1 MPAVSALFQVM
12 PRSLFSKLRREMR
25 PTVSLAAPVVIAEVG
40 WVAMQIVDIAMVGRL
55 GPEAIGAVGV
65 GSALFLAFSVF
76 GMGLLLGLDTLV
88 SQAFGAGNRAACD
101 AWLRH
106 GVGLALFLTAPLGLL
121 ALLAGSRLDVWGFDP
136 GVLALVRPYFAIVA
150 WSLPLLL
157 LYAAFRRYLQAVS
170 VVRPIMV
177 ALVTA
182 NVVNAAANWILIFG
196 NLGAPVLGVDGAGW
210 ATCISRA
217 YMVVFLAVTVSRRG
231 VRLWTLA
238 AGVRVAGL
246 RRILGLGWPAATQ
259 ATLEYGAFAAVTMIA
274 ARLEPSTLAAHQIVI
289 NLAGLSYMVP
299 LGIASAGAVR
309 VGHAVGR
316 RDGAGA
322 SAAGWTAIALGAG
335 FMASAAAAF
344 LIAPR
349 AILGIFT
356 TDGQVVEVGLSLIV
370 VVALFQV
377 FDGLQGVA
385 TGTLRG
391 LGDTRTP
398 MFLNLAGHWVLG
410 LPVGYLLCF
419 VVGWGVLGLWVGVSA
434 GLVVVGSLLLAIWWR
449 RALALAVAG
458 RLGPPRPTPRGNRAS
473 VTRVRDA

>member
-1 MPAVSALFQVM
+1 MSNFVT
-12 PRSLFSKLRREMR
+12 LRRELR

-40 WVAMQIVDIAMVGRL
+40 WVSMQIVDIAMVGRL

-65 GSALFLAFSVF
+65 GSALFLAFGVF

-88 SQAFGAGNRAACD
+88 SQAFGARNREACD
-101 AWLRH
+101 RWLRH
-106 GVGLALFLTAPLGLL
+106 GVVLALALTLPLGLL
-121 ALLAGSRLDVWGFDP
+121 ARIAGSRLDVWGFDP
-136 GVLALVRPYFAIVA
+136 AVLVLVRSYFAIVA

-170 VVRPIMV
+170 VVQPIML

-182 NVVNAAANWILIFG
+182 NVVNAAANWVLISG
-196 NLGAPVLGVDGAGW
+196 NLGAPALGVDGAGW

-217 YMVVFLAVTVSRRG
+217 YMVIVLAVAVSQRG
-231 VRLWTLA
+231 VRPWTLT
-238 AGVRVAGL
+238 AGVRIAGL

-259 ATLEYGAFAAVTMIA
+259 AMLEYGAFAAVTMLA
-274 ARLEPSTLAAHQIVI
+274 ARLDPSTLAAHQIVI

-316 RDGAGA
+316 RDAAGA
-322 SAAGWTAIALGAG
+322 SGAGWTAIGLGAC
-335 FMASAAAAF
+335 FMASAAATF

-356 TDGQVVEVGLSLIV
+356 ADGRVVDVGLTLIAL
-370 VVALFQV
+370 VALFQI

-398 MFLNLAGHWVLG
+398 MFLNLAGHWMLG

-419 VVGWGVLGLWVGVSA
+419 VIDWGVIGLWIGVST

-449 RALALAVAG
+449 RARALTAALAGDQA
-458 RLGPPRPTPRGNRAS
+458 P
-473 VTRVRDA
+473 

>member
-1 MPAVSALFQVM
+1 MPAVPALFQLM
-12 PRSLFSKLRREMR
+12 PTSLFSKLRREMR
-25 PTVSLAAPVVIAEVG
+25 PTASLAAPVVIAEVG

-88 SQAFGAGNRAACD
+88 SQAFGAGDRAACD

-106 GVGLALFLTAPLGLL
+106 GVFLALLLTAPLGLL

-136 GVLALVRPYFAIVA
+136 AVLALVRPYFAIVA

-196 NLGAPVLGVDGAGW
+196 NLGAPALGVDGAGW

-217 YMVVFLAVTVSRRG
+217 YMVVVLAVAVSRRG
-231 VRLWTLA
+231 VRLRTLA
-238 AGVRVAGL
+238 AGVRSAAL

-259 ATLEYGAFAAVTMIA
+259 AMLEYGAFAAVTMLA

-316 RDGAGA
+316 RDAAGA

-356 TDGQVVEVGLSLIV
+356 TDGQVVAVGLTLIV
-370 VVALFQV
+370 VVALFQI

-398 MFLNLAGHWVLG
+398 MFLNLAGHWMFG

-419 VVGWGVLGLWVGVSA
+419 VVGWGVIGLWVGVSA

-449 RALALAVAG
+449 RARALTAALAGEPA
-458 RLGPPRPTPRGNRAS
+458 P
-473 VTRVRDA
+473 

>member
-1 MPAVSALFQVM
+1 M
-12 PRSLFSKLRREMR
+12 SLVDTLRRELR

-65 GSALFLAFSVF
+65 GSALFLAFSVL

-88 SQAFGAGNRAACD
+88 SQAFGARDRKQCD
-101 AWLRH
+101 RWLRH
-106 GVGLALFLTAPLGLL
+106 GIFLALVLTLPLGLL
-121 ALLAGSRLDVWGFDP
+121 ARTAGNHLDLWGFDP
-136 GVLALVRPYFAIVA
+136 DVLLLVRPYFAIVT

-182 NVVNAAANWILIFG
+182 NVVNAAANWVLVFG
-196 NLGAPVLGVDGAGW
+196 NLGAPALGVDGAGW

-217 YMVVFLAVTVSRRG
+217 YMVIVLAGAVARQGVRPWTLIAG
-231 VRLWTLA
+231 VRL
-238 AGVRVAGL
+238 AGL
-246 RRILGLGWPAATQ
+246 RRILELGWPAATQ
-259 ATLEYGAFAAVTMIA
+259 AALEYGAFAAVTMLA
-274 ARLEPSTLAAHQIVI
+274 GRLDPSTLAAHQIVI
-289 NLAGLSYMVP
+289 NLAGLTYMVP

-316 RDGAGA
+316 RDPAGA
-322 SAAGWTAIALGAG
+322 SAAGWTAIALGTG
-335 FMASAAAAF
+335 FMASAAAMF
-344 LIAPR
+344 LAVPG

-356 TDGQVVEVGLSLIV
+356 TDRGVVEVGLALIV
-370 VVALFQV
+370 LVALFQV
-377 FDGLQGVA
+377 FDGLQGVT
-385 TGTLRG
+385 TGALRG

-398 MFLNLAGHWVLG
+398 MLLNLAGHWMIG

-419 VVGWGVLGLWVGVSA
+419 AIGWGVVGLWIGISTGLILVGC
-434 GLVVVGSLLLAIWWR
+434 LVTAIWWG
-449 RALALAVAG
+449 RARTLAAV
-458 RLGPPRPTPRGNRAS
+458 LGDSPA
-473 VTRVRDA
+473 A

>member
-1 MPAVSALFQVM
+1 MSNFVT
-12 PRSLFSKLRREMR
+12 LRRELR

-40 WVAMQIVDIAMVGRL
+40 WVSMQIVDIAMVGGL

-65 GSALFLAFSVF
+65 GSALFLAFGVF

-88 SQAFGAGNRAACD
+88 SQAFGARNRAACD
-101 AWLRH
+101 RWLRH
-106 GVGLALFLTAPLGLL
+106 GVVLALALTLPLGLL
-121 ALLAGSRLDVWGFDP
+121 ARIAGSRLDVWGFDP
-136 GVLALVRPYFAIVA
+136 AVLVLVRSYFAIVA

-170 VVRPIMV
+170 VVQPIML

-182 NVVNAAANWILIFG
+182 NVVNAAANWVLISG
-196 NLGAPVLGVDGAGW
+196 NLGAPALGVDGAGW

-217 YMVVFLAVTVSRRG
+217 YMVIVLAVAVSQRG
-231 VRLWTLA
+231 VRPWTLT
-238 AGVRVAGL
+238 AGVRIAGL

-259 ATLEYGAFAAVTMIA
+259 AMLEYGAFAAVTMLA
-274 ARLEPSTLAAHQIVI
+274 ARLDPSTLAAHQIVI

-316 RDGAGA
+316 RDAAGA
-322 SAAGWTAIALGAG
+322 SGAGWTAIGLGAC
-335 FMASAAAAF
+335 FMASAAATF

-356 TDGQVVEVGLSLIV
+356 ADGRVVEVGLTLITL
-370 VVALFQV
+370 VALFQI

-398 MFLNLAGHWVLG
+398 MFLNLAGHWMLG

-419 VVGWGVLGLWVGVSA
+419 VIDWGVIGLWIGVST

-449 RALALAVAG
+449 RARALTAALAGDQA
-458 RLGPPRPTPRGNRAS
+458 P
-473 VTRVRDA
+473 

>member
-1 MPAVSALFQVM
+1 MSCVDTHMPLVDT
-12 PRSLFSKLRREMR
+12 LRRELR

-65 GSALFLAFSVF
+65 GSALFLAFSVL

-88 SQAFGAGNRAACD
+88 SQAFGARDRKQCD
-101 AWLRH
+101 RWLRH
-106 GVGLALFLTAPLGLL
+106 GIFLALVLTLPLGLL
-121 ALLAGSRLDVWGFDP
+121 ARTAGNHLDLWGFDP
-136 GVLALVRPYFAIVA
+136 DVLLLVRPYFAIVT

-182 NVVNAAANWILIFG
+182 NVVNAAANWVLVFG
-196 NLGAPVLGVDGAGW
+196 NLGAPALGVDGAGW

-217 YMVVFLAVTVSRRG
+217 YMVIVLAGAVARQGVRPWTLIAG
-231 VRLWTLA
+231 VRL
-238 AGVRVAGL
+238 AGL
-246 RRILGLGWPAATQ
+246 RRILKLGWPAATQ
-259 ATLEYGAFAAVTMIA
+259 AALEYGAFAAVTMLA
-274 ARLEPSTLAAHQIVI
+274 GRLDPSTLAAHQIVI
-289 NLAGLSYMVP
+289 NLAGLTYMVP

-316 RDGAGA
+316 RDPAGA
-322 SAAGWTAIALGAG
+322 SAAGWTAIALGTG
-335 FMASAAAAF
+335 FMASAAAMF
-344 LIAPR
+344 LAVPG

-356 TDGQVVEVGLSLIV
+356 TDRGVVEVGLALIV
-370 VVALFQV
+370 LVALFQV
-377 FDGLQGVA
+377 FDGLQGVT
-385 TGTLRG
+385 TGALRG

-398 MFLNLAGHWVLG
+398 MLLNLAGHWMIG

-419 VVGWGVLGLWVGVSA
+419 AIGWGVVGLWIGISTGLILVGC
-434 GLVVVGSLLLAIWWR
+434 LVTAIWWG
-449 RALALAVAG
+449 RARTLAAV
-458 RLGPPRPTPRGNRAS
+458 LGDSPA
-473 VTRVRDA
+473 A

>member
-1 MPAVSALFQVM
+1 MPLVDT
-12 PRSLFSKLRREMR
+12 LRRELR

-65 GSALFLAFSVF
+65 GSALFLAFSVL

-88 SQAFGAGNRAACD
+88 SQAFGARDRKQCD
-101 AWLRH
+101 RWLRH
-106 GVGLALFLTAPLGLL
+106 GIFLALVLTLPLGLL
-121 ALLAGSRLDVWGFDP
+121 ARTAGNHLDLWGFDP
-136 GVLALVRPYFAIVA
+136 DVLLLVRPYFAIVT

-182 NVVNAAANWILIFG
+182 NVVNAAANWVLVFG
-196 NLGAPVLGVDGAGW
+196 NLGAPALGVDGAGW

-217 YMVVFLAVTVSRRG
+217 YMVIVLAGAVARQGVRPWTLIAG
-231 VRLWTLA
+231 VRL
-238 AGVRVAGL
+238 AGL
-246 RRILGLGWPAATQ
+246 RRILELGWPAATQ
-259 ATLEYGAFAAVTMIA
+259 AALEYGAFAAVTMLA
-274 ARLEPSTLAAHQIVI
+274 GRLDPSTLAAHQIVI
-289 NLAGLSYMVP
+289 NLAGLTYMVP

-316 RDGAGA
+316 RDPAGA
-322 SAAGWTAIALGAG
+322 SAAGWTAIALGTG
-335 FMASAAAAF
+335 FMASAAAMF
-344 LIAPR
+344 LAVPG

-356 TDGQVVEVGLSLIV
+356 TDRGVVEVGLALIV
-370 VVALFQV
+370 LVALFQV
-377 FDGLQGVA
+377 FDGLQGVT
-385 TGTLRG
+385 TGALRG

-398 MFLNLAGHWVLG
+398 MLLNLAGHWIVG

-419 VVGWGVLGLWVGVSA
+419 AIGWGVVGLWIGISTGLILVGCFVT
-434 GLVVVGSLLLAIWWR
+434 AIWWG
-449 RALALAVAG
+449 RARTLAAV
-458 RLGPPRPTPRGNRAS
+458 LGDSPA
-473 VTRVRDA
+473 A

>member
-1 MPAVSALFQVM
+1 MPPFAM
-12 PRSLFSKLRREMR
+12 LRQEMR

-40 WVAMQIVDIAMVGRL
+40 WVSMQIVDIAMVGRL

-65 GSALFLAFSVF
+65 GSALLLAFSVF

-88 SQAFGAGNRAACD
+88 SQAFGARDRAQCD
-101 AWLRH
+101 RWLRH
-106 GVGLALFLTAPLGLL
+106 GVFLALVLTLPVGLL
-121 ALLAGSRLDVWGFDP
+121 AWMAGSRLDVWGFDP
-136 GVLALVRPYFAIVA
+136 GVLTLVRSYFAIVT

-157 LYAAFRRYLQAVS
+157 LYAAFRRYLQAVA
-170 VVRPIMV
+170 VVRPVMI

-196 NLGAPVLGVDGAGW
+196 NLGAPALGVDGAGW

-217 YMVVFLAVTVSRRG
+217 YMVIVLALAVARQG
-231 VRLWTLA
+231 VPPWTLI
-238 AGVRVAGL
+238 AGIRVDGL

-259 ATLEYGAFAAVTMIA
+259 AALEYGAFAAATMLA
-274 ARLEPSTLAAHQIVI
+274 GRLAPATLAAHQIVI

-316 RDGAGA
+316 RDAPGA
-322 SAAGWTAIALGAG
+322 SAAGWTAIAVGTG
-335 FMASAAAAF
+335 FMASAAAVF
-344 LIAPR
+344 LAAPR

-356 TDGQVVEVGLSLIV
+356 GDGHVVEVGLTLIAV
-370 VVALFQV
+370 AALFQI

-398 MFLNLAGHWVLG
+398 MFLNLAGHWMLG

-419 VVGWGVLGLWVGVSA
+419 VLGWGVVGLWIGIST
-434 GLVVVGSLLLAIWWR
+434 GLFVVGSLLLAIWWR
-449 RALALAVAG
+449 RERALAALLAG
-458 RLGPPRPTPRGNRAS
+458 RAI
-473 VTRVRDA
+473 

>member
-1 MPAVSALFQVM
+1 MSNFVT
-12 PRSLFSKLRREMR
+12 LRRELR

-40 WVAMQIVDIAMVGRL
+40 WVSMQIVDIAMVGRL

-65 GSALFLAFSVF
+65 GSALFLAFGVF

-88 SQAFGAGNRAACD
+88 SQAFGARNREACD
-101 AWLRH
+101 RWLRH
-106 GVGLALFLTAPLGLL
+106 GVVLALALTLPLGLL
-121 ALLAGSRLDVWGFDP
+121 ARIAGSRLDVWGFDP
-136 GVLALVRPYFAIVA
+136 AVLVLVRSYFAIVA

-170 VVRPIMV
+170 VVQPIML

-182 NVVNAAANWILIFG
+182 NVVNAAANWVLISG
-196 NLGAPVLGVDGAGW
+196 NLGAPALGVDGAGW

-217 YMVVFLAVTVSRRG
+217 YMVIVLAVAVSQRG
-231 VRLWTLA
+231 VRPWTLT
-238 AGVRVAGL
+238 AGVRIAGL

-259 ATLEYGAFAAVTMIA
+259 AMLEYGAFAAVTMLA
-274 ARLEPSTLAAHQIVI
+274 ARLDPSTLAAHQIVI

-316 RDGAGA
+316 RDAAGA
-322 SAAGWTAIALGAG
+322 SGAGWTAIGLGAC
-335 FMASAAAAF
+335 FMASAAATF

-356 TDGQVVEVGLSLIV
+356 ADGRVVQVGLTLITL
-370 VVALFQV
+370 VALFQI

-398 MFLNLAGHWVLG
+398 MFLNLAGHWMLG

-419 VVGWGVLGLWVGVSA
+419 VIDWGVIGLWIGVST

-449 RALALAVAG
+449 RARALTAALAGDQA
-458 RLGPPRPTPRGNRAS
+458 P
-473 VTRVRDA
+473 

>member
-1 MPAVSALFQVM
+1 MSNFVT
-12 PRSLFSKLRREMR
+12 LRRELR

-40 WVAMQIVDIAMVGRL
+40 WVSMQIVDIAMVGRL

-65 GSALFLAFSVF
+65 GSALFLAFGVF

-88 SQAFGAGNRAACD
+88 SQAFGARNREACD
-101 AWLRH
+101 RWLRH
-106 GVGLALFLTAPLGLL
+106 GVVLALALTLPLGLL
-121 ALLAGSRLDVWGFDP
+121 ARIAGSRLDVWGFDP
-136 GVLALVRPYFAIVA
+136 AVLVLVRSYFAIVA

-170 VVRPIMV
+170 VVQPIML

-182 NVVNAAANWILIFG
+182 NVVNAAANWVLISG
-196 NLGAPVLGVDGAGW
+196 NLGAPALGVDGAGW

-217 YMVVFLAVTVSRRG
+217 YMVIVLVVAVSQRG
-231 VRLWTLA
+231 VRPWTLT
-238 AGVRVAGL
+238 AGVRIAGL

-259 ATLEYGAFAAVTMIA
+259 AMLEYGAFAAVTMLA
-274 ARLEPSTLAAHQIVI
+274 ARLDPSTLAAHQIVI

-316 RDGAGA
+316 RDAAGA
-322 SAAGWTAIALGAG
+322 SGAGWTAIGLGAC
-335 FMASAAAAF
+335 FMASAAATF

-356 TDGQVVEVGLSLIV
+356 ADGRVVEVGLTLIAL
-370 VVALFQV
+370 VALFQI

-398 MFLNLAGHWVLG
+398 MFLNLAGHWMLG

-419 VVGWGVLGLWVGVSA
+419 VIDWGVIGLWIGVST

-449 RALALAVAG
+449 RARALTAALAGDQA
-458 RLGPPRPTPRGNRAS
+458 P
-473 VTRVRDA
+473 

>member
-1 MPAVSALFQVM
+1 MSNFVT
-12 PRSLFSKLRREMR
+12 LRRELR

-40 WVAMQIVDIAMVGRL
+40 WVSMQIVDIAMVGRL

-65 GSALFLAFSVF
+65 GSALFLAFGVF

-88 SQAFGAGNRAACD
+88 SQAFGARNREACD
-101 AWLRH
+101 RWLRH
-106 GVGLALFLTAPLGLL
+106 GVVLALALTLPLGLL
-121 ALLAGSRLDVWGFDP
+121 ARIAGSRLDVWGFDP
-136 GVLALVRPYFAIVA
+136 AVLVLVRSYFAIVA

-170 VVRPIMV
+170 VVQPIML

-182 NVVNAAANWILIFG
+182 NVVNAAANWVLISG
-196 NLGAPVLGVDGAGW
+196 NLGAPALGVDGAGW

-217 YMVVFLAVTVSRRG
+217 YMVIVLAVAVSQRG
-231 VRLWTLA
+231 VRPWTLT
-238 AGVRVAGL
+238 AGVRIAGL

-259 ATLEYGAFAAVTMIA
+259 AMLEYGAFAAVTMLA
-274 ARLEPSTLAAHQIVI
+274 ARLDPSTLAAHQIVI

-316 RDGAGA
+316 RDAAGA
-322 SAAGWTAIALGAG
+322 SGAGWTAIGLGAC
-335 FMASAAAAF
+335 FMASAAATF

-356 TDGQVVEVGLSLIV
+356 ADGRVVEVGLTLITL
-370 VVALFQV
+370 VALFQI

-398 MFLNLAGHWVLG
+398 MFLNLAGHWMLG

-419 VVGWGVLGLWVGVSA
+419 VIDWGVIGLWIGVST

-449 RALALAVAG
+449 RARALTAALAGDQA
-458 RLGPPRPTPRGNRAS
+458 P
-473 VTRVRDA
+473 